1 MLKTLKRKLKA
12 LWKVIHKDYRLQIA
26 FTFTVITILVVIGSM
41 TALAIQRVVTNM

>member
-26 FTFTVITILVVIGSM
+26 FIFTIITILVVLGSM
-41 TALAIQRVVTNM
+41 TALLIQRVFTNI